1 LPSRLLKAL
10 LPAFILLLACDH
22 GPDVNEFN
30 YEPEVNLF
38 ALLLLNSQQT
48 IIRLEET
55 SRSMDPLPDDRGIA
69 GAELSIQGGEQRVA
83 YRHQGG
89 GIYAEEGEK
98 LRLIPG
104 VTYKLLALLP
114 DGRRVEAECTM
125 PVPPDIIAPAE
136 QERVEAYASLPISW
150 RGEQGTPGY
159 IVSVRGITSGHNA
172 ETKTDSTAVDFFPF
186 YLAQPDRYVL
196 KVAAVDRN
204 YNEYLRVQEDEV
216 PIWRVR
222 GGIGVFGAMAWDE
235 HVIIAQ

>member
-1 LPSRLLKAL
+1 ML
-10 LPAFILLLACDH
+10 LLLACDH

-69 GAELSIQGGEQRVA
+69 GAEISIQWVEQQVVFRD
-83 YRHQGG
+83 QGDG
-89 GIYAEEGEK
+89 RYAEEGEK
-98 LRLIPG
+98 LRLVPG
-104 VTYKLLALLP
+104 VTYELLALLP

-125 PVPPDIIAPAE
+125 PVPPEIIAPVD

-150 RGEQGTPGY
+150 LGERGTPGY
-159 IVSVRGITSGHNA
+159 IVSVRGNTSGHSA
-172 ETKTDSTAVDFFPF
+172 EAMTDSTAVDFFPF

-216 PIWRVR
+216 PTWRVQ
-222 GGIGVFGAMAWDE
+222 GGIGVFGAIAWDE